1 MSEILEILH
10 DIKDRIETQI
20 ADVDAGVVVVVGTS
34 APILDNL
41 KYRQLL
47 ELQMMD
53 LEDAIRLLLG
63 DTTARYATRKVVR

>member
-1 MSEILEILH
+1 MSDVLEILH

-34 APILDNL
+34 APNLDNL

-53 LEDAIRLLLG
+53 VEDAIHLLLG